1 MNIQTYDYVII
12 GAGSAGCVLA
22 NRLSRNPRHRVLLL
36 EAGGED
42 RNVWLKVPA
51 GVPRVV
57 NHPDLTWG
65 YTSDEEPGLNH
76 RKIIWPR
83 GKTLGGSSSING
95 HVYMRG
101 TAADYDAWR
110 ELGNPG
116 WGWSDVLPYFRRSEC
131 HFLGASE
138 LHGAEGELHVSPLH
152 EPHPASQAFVEAATR
167 IGIPRNEDFNGV
179 TQEGVGYLQFAIHKG
194 MRDSTSTAFLHPIR
208 HRPNLVVHTRALA
221 EKILLDGKRAAGVR
235 YVVDGQPHEAH
246 AREVILSGGAINS
259 PQLLMLSGIGPAE
272 QLRSFGIEVKH
283 ALRGVGRNLQDHI
296 YAHCLASVD
305 PSFSINGLISSNWRM
320 LPDVLRYLVSRR
332 GLLTSAAAQVGL
344 FLRSGPHTPVPDLQV
359 QMRPFSMIS
368 KSGMYKADSAPA
380 LTASCTLLRPY
391 SIGSVSLRSPF
402 PGDAPRMV
410 ANYLTDERDMQPL
423 IEGIRVIR
431 RIFDASP
438 FREHFKGELLP
449 GTNYQTDAE
458 LTRYLR
464 ANAQSMYHPVGTC
477 KMGIDDDAV
486 VDPQLRV
493 KGIEGLRVV
502 DASVMPRIPSGNTNA
517 PTIMIAEKAADMILG
532 VAAPSDDRAGRYTV
546 TSDVSIA
553 AG

>member
-1 MNIQTYDYVII
+1 MNTQTYDYVIV

-22 NRLSRNPRHRVLLL
+22 NRLSRDSRNRVLLL

-42 RNVWLKVPA
+42 RNLWLKVPA

-57 NHPDLTWG
+57 NHPGLTWG
-65 YTSDEEPGLNH
+65 YTSEEEPGLNN

-101 TAADYDAWR
+101 AAADYDAWR
-110 ELGNPG
+110 DLGNPG
-116 WGWSDVLPYFRRSEC
+116 WGWSDVLPYFRRGEC

-138 LHGAEGELHVSPLH
+138 LHGGDGELHVSPLD
-152 EPHPASQAFVEAATR
+152 EPHPGSQAFVEAATR
-167 IGIPRNEDFNGV
+167 IGIPRNDDFNGA
-179 TQEGVGYLQFAIHKG
+179 TQEGVGYLQFAIRNG
-194 MRDSTSTAFLHPIR
+194 IRDSTSAAFLRPVR
-208 HRPNLVVHTRALA
+208 NRPNLVIHTHALA
-221 EKILLDGKRAAGVR
+221 EGILLEGKRATGIR
-235 YVVDGQPHEAH
+235 YSVGGQAREAR
-246 AREVILSGGAINS
+246 AREVIVSGGTINS

-272 QLRSFGIEVKH
+272 QLMSLGIAVKH
-283 ALRGVGRNLQDHI
+283 ALPGVGQHLQDHI

-305 PSFSINGLISSNWRM
+305 PAFSVNRLISSNWRM
-320 LPDVLRYLVSRR
+320 VPDVLRYLTSRR

-344 FLRSGPHTPVPDLQV
+344 FLRSGPHTSVPDLQV

-368 KSGMYKADSAPA
+368 SSGMYKADSAPA

-391 SIGSVSLRSPF
+391 SIGSVTLRSASPK
-402 PGDAPRMV
+402 DAPRMV
-410 ANYLTDERDMQPL
+410 ANYLTDERDVQPL

-431 RIFDASP
+431 RIFGTSP
-438 FREHFKGELLP
+438 FKEHFQGELLP
-449 GTNYQTDAE
+449 GAKYQTDAQ
-458 LTRYLR
+458 LTEYLR

-477 KMGIDDDAV
+477 KMGTDADAV
-486 VDPQLRV
+486 VDHQLRV

-517 PTIMIAEKAADMILG
+517 PTIMVAEKAVDMILG
-532 VAAPSDDRAGRYTV
+532 ISSPSQADAERYAT
-546 TSDVSIA
+546 TA
-553 AG
+553 